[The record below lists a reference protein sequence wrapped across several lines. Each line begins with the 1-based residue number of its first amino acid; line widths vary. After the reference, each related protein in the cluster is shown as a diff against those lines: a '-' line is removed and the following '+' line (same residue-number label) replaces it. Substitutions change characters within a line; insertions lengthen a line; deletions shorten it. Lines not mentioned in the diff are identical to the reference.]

1 MKKINPPLIRET
13 VFREIRMKILFGEFK
28 PGDKIIEMELA
39 EQLGVSR
46 TPVREALHKLEL
58 EQLVRIIPRKHCLV
72 IGLTDENIKEIH
84 MIRSVLEPLAAS
96 AAVKNIT
103 GAQLDHLDNLLTSCE
118 HYLALNHTEKL
129 IAINNEFHN
138 TIIMA
143 SNLTRVI
150 DILENLHDYVER
162 FRITFMSDKALAERS
177 LHEHQAIL
185 SALKKRDATL
195 VYKVVEN
202 HLKGIFEY
210 EDIILETMK
219 Q

>member
-1 MKKINPPLIRET
+1 MKKINTPLMRET
-13 VFREIRMKILFGEFK
+13 VFREIRKKILFGDFK
-28 PGDKIIEMELA
+28 PGDKIVEMELA

-58 EQLVRIIPRKHCLV
+58 ENLVRIIPRKHCLV

-96 AAVKNIT
+96 KAVENIT
-103 GAQLDHLDNLLTSCE
+103 DEQLDHLEDLLKSYE
-118 HYLALNHTEKL
+118 HYLALNHTEQL
-129 IAINNEFHN
+129 IEINDEFHN
-138 TIIMA
+138 TITDA

-177 LHEHQAIL
+177 LHEHQEIL
-185 SALKKRDATL
+185 LALKKRDSAL
-195 VYKVVEN
+195 VYQVVEN

-210 EDIILETMK
+210 EDIILKTMK